1 MGHQVDMTRLDS
13 KLMYAAA
20 KVRPHPRLAPTLVQR
35 VHRRQQ
41 GDWGGKRWK
50 VHRCPLFSP
59 QHSNSWALSF
69 IPSLPLCVCVHHHVA
84 SQSVFRH
91 TLSLTTGHIEM
102 RQII

>member
-1 MGHQVDMTRLDS
+1 MTRLDS

-50 VHRCPLFSP
+50 AYPVMDDWPHSDA
-59 QHSNSWALSF
+59 SNS
-69 IPSLPLCVCVHHHVA
+69 
-84 SQSVFRH
+84 
-91 TLSLTTGHIEM
+91 LTKECRTTSSNKNDKTN
-102 RQII
+102 RSRVDCTP